1 MKKRMIISLVVLS
14 MVLGVAGFPVLKA
27 QAVDQNIK
35 KDHSLNLTNDE
46 ISKSV
51 TVKPEQQGINS
62 IVGVKLDTKKALP
75 DNTNGMVKVIAQ
87 LDTTEGQP
95 LKTNS
100 ENTKGEEQPSKTN
113 SDNVKAMNLKA
124 CIDYALEN
132 SLDLQQ
138 ALLLE
143 EQKEEEQDKA
153 DFYSKKLKQGKKKL
167 DTKRADYNKY
177 KPGMT
182 EDQIKEVEEGLTRGE
197 QNLYGALQDIK
208 EGLQDVDSTRDLMET
223 QSDVG
228 LAVAQAGVEIQ
239 RKGIALQVRNAYYEV
254 LKDQRMV
261 EVRKAALNRAL
272 EQCNII
278 KAGYEIGMN
287 AKDEHLLTD
296 VQARSMRLKL
306 LEAQNQLNEAKMNL
320 KQLMNMGL
328 NQDIVCEDDFTTEP
342 MNANLLKGIEQG
354 QKKRLEVLKADGEL
368 LVYRLNKEVM
378 QKNYTSNT
386 FYVREAVLQEKIAD
400 VNYKKKL
407 QEVEASI
414 RNSYSALETT
424 KQMLQEVN
432 EMKLKAGENL
442 KIATAK
448 YQIGFGKDSI
458 LLKKMDSEG
467 LSGTIME
474 VMAAQENVAEVDEAV
489 VNVIYNYNL
498 AKAKYLFDIGT
509 Y

>member
-1 MKKRMIISLVVLS
+1 MKKTMTIFLVVLS
-14 MVLGVAGFPVLKA
+14 MILGVVGLPVLKA
-27 QAVDQNIK
+27 QAGHQDIK

-46 ISKSV
+46 ISESAV
-51 TVKPEQQGINS
+51 VKPEQQVKNP
-62 IVGVKLDTKKALP
+62 IVEVKLDTEKPLL
-75 DNTNGMVKVIAQ
+75 DNANEMAKVLAQ
-87 LDTTEGQP
+87 LDETDEKP
-95 LKTNS
+95 LKS
-100 ENTKGEEQPSKTN
+100 RA
-113 SDNVKAMNLKA
+113 DNAKVMNLNA
-124 CIDYALEN
+124 CIEYALQN

-153 DFYSKKLKQGKKKL
+153 DFYSRKLKNSKKKL
-167 DTKRADYNKY
+167 DLARSLNAPETMITA
-177 KPGMT
+177 
-182 EDQIKEVEEGLTRGE
+182 GE
-197 QNLYGALQDIK
+197 QSLYAALQDIK

-239 RKGIALQVRNAYYEV
+239 KKGIELQVRNAYYEV
-254 LKDQRMV
+254 LKEQRLV
-261 EVRKAALNRAL
+261 EVREAALNRAL
-272 EQCNII
+272 EQYNII

-296 VQARSMRLKL
+296 VQMRSMRLKL
-306 LEAQNQLNEAKMNL
+306 LEAQNQLNEANMNL
-320 KQLMNMGL
+320 KQLMNMDL
-328 NQDIVCEDDFTTEP
+328 TQNIVCEDDFTTEN
-342 MNANLLKGIEQG
+342 MDANLQKGIEQG

-378 QKNYTSNT
+378 QKSYTSNT

-400 VNYKKKL
+400 VNYKKQL

-414 RNSYSALETT
+414 RNSYNALETT
-424 KQMLQEVN
+424 NKMLQEVN
-432 EMKLKAGENL
+432 EMKLKAEENL

-458 LLKKMDSEG
+458 LLKKLDSEA

-474 VMAAQENVAEVDEAV
+474 VMAAQENAAEVDEAV

-498 AKAKYLFDIGT
+498 AKVKYLFDIGT